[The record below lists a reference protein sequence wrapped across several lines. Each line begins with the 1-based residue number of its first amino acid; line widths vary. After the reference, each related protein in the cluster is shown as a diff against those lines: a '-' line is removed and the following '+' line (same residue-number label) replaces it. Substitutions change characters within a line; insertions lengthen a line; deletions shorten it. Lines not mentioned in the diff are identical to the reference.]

1 MADVE
6 ITRERFDKY
15 GPGIS
20 EKGIHR
26 ALRRNDARS
35 NIASVSEQ
43 AREQDAD
50 FYNNMPMYGDASD
63 PLNHNSQRDKEESVM
78 EVLANNARLVNESR
92 RLPSAMAPLTAPS
105 TVSTEPEA
113 DPDTVIGRW
122 RVAVVGFVSDVRRWD
137 SLPAQ
142 GFVSRVHY
150 CTHNRMAYLTAI
162 VAILLLF
169 VIMVRYV
176 ARKR

>member
-35 NIASVSEQ
+35 NVASVSEQ

-63 PLNHNSQRDKEESVM
+63 PLNHNSQQDKEESVM
-78 EVLANNARLVNESR
+78 KALANNARLVNESR
-92 RLPSAMAPLTAPS
+92 MPSVMAPS
-105 TVSTEPEA
+105 TAQSTEPSTEPKA

-122 RVAVVGFVSDVRRWD
+122 KVAVVGFVSDVRRWD

-150 CTHNRMAYLTAI
+150 CTQNRMAYLTAI
-162 VAILLLF
+162 VVILLLF
-169 VIMVRYV
+169 VMMVRYV